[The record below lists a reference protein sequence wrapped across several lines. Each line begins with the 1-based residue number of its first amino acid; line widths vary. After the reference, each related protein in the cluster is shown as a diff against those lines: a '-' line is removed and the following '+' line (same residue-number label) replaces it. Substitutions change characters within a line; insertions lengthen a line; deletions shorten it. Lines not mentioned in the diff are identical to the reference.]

1 MELNPNFI
9 QHLDV
14 ESLLTLFVENFFS
27 SMRGGNTD
35 TPMMLDLC
43 LCFPWC
49 INELLKRVTG
59 TSYRYFTNP
68 VASYY
73 LQPTLGDVD
82 INFCDLA
89 KLPKPLSGCLS
100 KKQLDEI
107 RQWVQ
112 QYGKS
117 VRQNTTRNFSTK
129 DKPGTLPLNLYESA
143 PPEQHSVDFDVLL
156 NEDIPVQ
163 HQDTSTARN
172 IVIAQ
177 STYVVVSRI
186 YKPRSAPNSPLYITK
201 LLEDVVDDY
210 DSARHVTTLCY
221 TQDVVD
227 PLLFTTSGEEHVIPK
242 GGIKGVVSSIT
253 VVDNETVEIDE
264 GDYYLLLALGN
275 ESTDTTSPN
284 SMKLIKNLLQR
295 VLMDK
300 VTRIRSKWTLA
311 DRKGSGRG
319 QWPRSFSF
327 IKIAK
332 TRKGKVTLSIPST
345 RDFSPFAQTE
355 SLFTGYFFWVP
366 KPGFNVHSGDT
377 SALKNWFITKDRC
390 NIDKLIMIFYTLS
403 SCLK

>member
-1 MELNPNFI
+1 MIELNPNFI
-9 QHLDV
+9 QHLDI

-35 TPMMLDLC
+35 TPMMLDFC
-43 LCFPWC
+43 LRFPRC
-49 INELLKRVTG
+49 INELLKRVTVA
-59 TSYRYFTNP
+59 SYRYFTNP
-68 VASYY
+68 VAWYY

-82 INFCDLA
+82 INFCDLV
-89 KLPKPLSGCLS
+89 KLPKPLSGFLS

-107 RQWVQ
+107 RQWLQ

-186 YKPRSAPNSPLYITK
+186 YKPRSAPESPLYIKK
-201 LLEDVVDDY
+201 LLEDAVDDY
-210 DSARHVTTLCY
+210 DSARYVITLCY

-242 GGIKGVVSSIT
+242 EGIKGVVSSIT

-264 GDYYLLLALGN
+264 GEYYLLLALVNG
-275 ESTDTTSPN
+275 STDTTSPN
-284 SMKLIKNLLQR
+284 EADEEPFADRVDGQGDEDSITMEAGRLQR
-295 VLMDK
+295 K
-300 VTRIRSKWTLA
+300 
-311 DRKGSGRG
+311 RKRTVN
-319 QWPRSFSF
+319 Q
-327 IKIAK
+327 
-332 TRKGKVTLSIPST
+332 
-345 RDFSPFAQTE
+345 E
-355 SLFTGYFFWVP
+355 FF
-366 KPGFNVHSGDT
+366 
-377 SALKNWFITKDRC
+377 
-390 NIDKLIMIFYTLS
+390 FY
-403 SCLK
+403 